1 MKRSVTLIAVGG
13 TIILAAVVCSGRNQS
28 QGSSAQVRWEY
39 TIVSYA
45 ELSGIASLEDAS
57 GKARTL
63 EEREAL
69 NNDIAHRMTD
79 LGRQGW
85 ELVCL
90 QSDRSYVFKRRSG
103 EARTVP

>member
-1 MKRSVTLIAVGG
+1 MKRSVILLAVCL
-13 TIILAAVVCSGRNQS
+13 TTVLVAVVCAGRNQS
-28 QGSSAQVRWEY
+28 QGTSAPVRWEY
-39 TIVSYA
+39 VIVSYA
-45 ELSGIASLEDAS
+45 ELSGMASLGDAS
-57 GKARTL
+57 GKGGTL

-90 QSDRSYVFKRRSG
+90 QSDHSYVFKRKIS
-103 EARTVP
+103 